1 MGRKG
6 NTFAQLEGMWI
17 GAATMEGSIELP
29 QKIKNETAV
38 CSSDSNF
45 GNLSEETQN
54 TNLKEHEHLYV
65 YCSVIYNHQDMEAAQ
80 VSINWSVDKTT
91 MGHLYNG
98 ILLSHKKEENFTLY
112 SSMDEPGEHYSKWD
126 KPVRER

>member
-29 QKIKNETAV
+29 QKIKSETPL
-38 CSSDSNF
+38 CPSDSNF

-54 TNLKEHEHLYV
+54 TNSKEYMH
-65 YCSVIYNHQDMEAAQ
+65 
-80 VSINWSVDKTT
+80 
-91 MGHLYNG
+91 
-98 ILLSHKKEENFTLY
+98 
-112 SSMDEPGEHYSKWD
+112 P
-126 KPVRER
+126 